1 MRKTSYLVFAFLF
14 TGLNAHAAGLLGIAP
29 ASNDVSSRAMAQ
41 ADVSVPVPLAPI
53 VGSTP
58 TVNLP
63 RVNVETSTGVN
74 ANGSTNSRD
83 VTPTGIPAAPPLQS
97 GAPTVDTSISTTS
110 GTSGST
116 GTTPVTPTI
125 RGTAGTTT
133 TSSGTEPEI
142 IRLNETGRMNK
153 SLTPGDS
160 ATTRADLYVSNTI
173 RQSLV
178 KGGLSGTSRNVKIVT
193 TNGRVTLSGPVN
205 SEAEKTKIESL
216 ARGAAGS
223 VTVDSQLKVKGK
235 TY

>member
-1 MRKTSYLVFAFLF
+1 MRKTSYFALAFLF
-14 TGLNAHAAGLLGIAP
+14 SGFSVAQSGVNMQIPPAPVVGSSPILNA
-29 ASNDVSSRAMAQ
+29 
-41 ADVSVPVPLAPI
+41 
-53 VGSTP
+53 
-58 TVNLP
+58 P
-63 RVNVETSTGVN
+63 RVSVETSTSVN
-74 ANGSTNSRD
+74 ATGSANSRD
-83 VTPTGIPAAPPLQS
+83 AIDSGIPTTPPLQS
-97 GAPTVDTSISTTS
+97 GAPTVDSSVSTTS
-110 GTSGST
+110 STSGST

-125 RGTAGTTT
+125 RGTAGTTA

-193 TNGRVTLSGPVN
+193 TNGRVTLSGLVN

>member
-1 MRKTSYLVFAFLF
+1 
-14 TGLNAHAAGLLGIAP
+14 
-29 ASNDVSSRAMAQ
+29 
-41 ADVSVPVPLAPI
+41 
-53 VGSTP
+53 
-58 TVNLP
+58 
-63 RVNVETSTGVN
+63 
-74 ANGSTNSRD
+74 
-83 VTPTGIPAAPPLQS
+83 
-97 GAPTVDTSISTTS
+97 
-110 GTSGST
+110 
-116 GTTPVTPTI
+116 
-125 RGTAGTTT
+125 
-133 TSSGTEPEI
+133 
-142 IRLNETGRMNK
+142 MNK

-193 TNGRVTLSGPVN
+193 TNGRVTLSGLVN

>member
-1 MRKTSYLVFAFLF
+1 MRKTSYLALAFLF
-14 TGLNAHAAGLLGIAP
+14 TGLSAHAAGLLGIAP

-41 ADVSVPVPLAPI
+41 GDVNVQVPVAPI
-53 VGSTP
+53 VGTTP

-63 RVNVETSTGVN
+63 RVNAETSTGVN
-74 ANGSTNSRD
+74 PNSSANSRD
-83 VTPTGIPAAPPLQS
+83 VPNPSIPTAPPLQS

-125 RGTAGTTT
+125 RGTAGITT
-133 TSSGTEPEI
+133 TSTGTEPEI
-142 IRLNETGRMNK
+142 VRLNETGRMNN
-153 SLTPGDS
+153 SVTPRDS

-235 TY
+235 R